1 MRVLIVGAGIAGL
14 SLAALLKQRGLE
26 PTVIEKSASFGAV
39 GYMLGLYP
47 TGANVLRAMN
57 CYDQYLET
65 SVPGKVYEAY
75 TSENKLLKQ
84 FSFAPMVEQY
94 GPYQLITRYELLD
107 ILHQACGDLNIHFNT
122 EVSSLIQ
129 KEQEVE
135 IQFNDQTRSS
145 FDFVVGADGLHS
157 QIRSLILS
165 SNEYQYF
172 NTGWG
177 GWVWWSQEKTLPEH
191 TIQEFWGQ
199 GTFLGAYPVKGKVGL
214 IAAIDSPS
222 AEKALEGGKSR
233 KAFISQK
240 FARVFQQ
247 HPDFL
252 NDLAPDQEP
261 VFFWALNDQ
270 RATTWHK
277 GRVVL
282 VGDSAAAFLPTAG
295 VGASMALE
303 SAAVLNDILS
313 RTSIEFIPHALN
325 LFEKRR
331 KARVEGAQ
339 NDSRK
344 LAKMMFVSSSWSA
357 WMRNYFTKMMS
368 IQSLMKSI
376 MKGFDEPI

>member
-1 MRVLIVGAGIAGL
+1 MKVLIVGAGIAGL

-47 TGANVLRAMN
+47 TGANVLRALN
-57 CYDQYLET
+57 CYDQYLEV
-65 SVPGKVYEAY
+65 SVPGQAYAAY
-75 TSENKLLKQ
+75 TSDNKLLKQ
-84 FSFAPMVEQY
+84 FSFTPMVKQY
-94 GPYQLITRYELLD
+94 GPYQLITRYELLY
-107 ILHQACGDLNIHFNT
+107 ILRQTCGDLNIRFNT
-122 EVSSLIQ
+122 EVSSLTQ
-129 KEQEVE
+129 NEHEVE
-135 IQFNDQTRSS
+135 VQFHDKTKAR
-145 FDFVVGADGLHS
+145 FDLVVGADGLHS
-157 QIRSLILS
+157 QVRSFILS
-165 SNEYQYF
+165 SHEYQYF

-177 GWVWWSQEKTLPEH
+177 GWVWWSQGKTLPGN

-199 GTFLGAYPVKGKVGL
+199 GTFLGAYPVKGKAGL
-214 IAAIDSPS
+214 IAAIDSPT
-222 AEKALEGGKSR
+222 AEKALEGEKSR
-233 KAFISQK
+233 QEFISQK
-240 FARVFQQ
+240 FAKVFQQ

-252 NDLAPDQEP
+252 NDLPPDQEP
-261 VFFWALNDQ
+261 VFFWSLNDQ

-303 SAAVLNDILS
+303 SAAVLNDVLS
-313 RTSIEFIPHALN
+313 RTSTEFIPHALS

-344 LAKMMFVSSSWSA
+344 LAKMMFVSSSFA
-357 WMRNYFTKMMS
+357 TWMRNYFTKVMS
-368 IQSLMKSI
+368 VQSLMKSI